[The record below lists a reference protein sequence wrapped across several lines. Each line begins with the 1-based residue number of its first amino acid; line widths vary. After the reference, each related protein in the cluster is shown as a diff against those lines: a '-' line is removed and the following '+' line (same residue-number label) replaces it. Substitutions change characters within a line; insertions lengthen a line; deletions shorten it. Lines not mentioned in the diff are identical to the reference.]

1 MSTDQGAASA
11 TKPRDDGSPM
21 EFNPYSDSFFDDPYD
36 TYRWMR
42 DEAPVYY
49 SERWNFYALT
59 RNADVVAAHRD
70 WESFSSAYGVT
81 LDALS
86 MRHRFD
92 ELNMLILMDPPE
104 HERLRKLVRQVF
116 TKAAI
121 ANLEPL
127 VTDIVTSHVGALA
140 GEDHFDLVA
149 DFAALFPVEI
159 ISSMLGVPAGERQQ
173 IRLWTDGFLHREE
186 NNPFATESGV
196 AASAAMGEYFLD
208 LAREKRRNPDDLIIS
223 RLVTTTY
230 DDESGVTHRL
240 TDEDIATFSVLLASA
255 GSETV
260 TKLMGNGVMAFHNN
274 PDQWELVL
282 ADADLIPGAIEEM
295 LRLNP
300 PSQYQGRF
308 TTRDVVLDGG
318 TIPAGSPTLLV
329 TGAATRDPRAYDRP
343 DVFDIQRGGATTLAF
358 GYGAH
363 SCLGSW
369 LARLETRV
377 ALQQLRERWPRF
389 DVDTDGLQRVTMS
402 NVAGYSHI
410 PVHVR

>member
-1 MSTDQGAASA
+1 MSTDHGASSA
-11 TKPRDDGSPM
+11 TKTRADGAPA
-21 EFNPYSDSFFDDPYD
+21 EFNPYSDVFFDDPYE

-49 SERWNFYALT
+49 SERWDFYALT
-59 RNADVVAAHRD
+59 RHEDVVAAHRD
-70 WESFSSAYGVT
+70 WETFSSAYGVT

-86 MRHRFD
+86 MRHRFST
-92 ELNMLILMDPPE
+92 NMLIIMDPPE

-127 VTDIVTSHVGALA
+127 VVEVVTSYVDTLKGKQN
-140 GEDHFDLVA
+140 FDVVA

-196 AASAAMGEYFLD
+196 ADSMAMGEYFLE
-208 LAREKRRNPDDLIIS
+208 LAHEKRLNPDDLIIS
-223 RLVTTTY
+223 RLVTATY
-230 DDESGVTHRL
+230 DDEAGVTHRL
-240 TDEDIATFSVLLASA
+240 SDDDIATFAVLLAAA

-260 TKLMGNGVMAFHNN
+260 TKLIGNGVMAFHRN

-282 ADADLIPGAIEEM
+282 ADPTLIPGAIEEM

-308 TTRDVVLDGG
+308 ATREVTLHGG
-318 TIPAGSPTLLV
+318 TIPEGSPTLLV
-329 TGAATRDPRAYDRP
+329 TGAATRDPRAYDQP
-343 DVFDIQRGGATTLAF
+343 DAFDIRRGGATTLAF

-369 LARLETRV
+369 LARLESRV
-377 ALQQLRERWPRF
+377 AFEQLQQHWPRF
-389 DVDTDGLQRVTMS
+389 EVDTDGLRRVTMS

-410 PVHVR
+410 PVQVS

>member
-49 SERWNFYALT
+49 SERWDFHALT
-59 RNADVVAAHRD
+59 RYDDVVAAHRD
-70 WESFSSAYGVT
+70 WETFSSSYGVT

-86 MRHRFD
+86 MRHKFD
-92 ELNMLILMDPPE
+92 MNMLILMDPPE
-104 HERLRKLVRQVF
+104 HERMRKLVRQVF

-127 VTDIVTSHVGALA
+127 VTDVVTFYVQALA
-140 GEDHFDLVA
+140 GKDQFDLVA

-173 IRLWTDGFLHREE
+173 IRLWTDRFLHREE

-196 AASAAMGEYFLD
+196 AASMAMGEYFLD
-208 LAREKRRNPDDLIIS
+208 LAQEKRRRPDDLIIS
-223 RLVTTTY
+223 RLVTTSY
-230 DDESGVTHRL
+230 EDETGVTHRL
-240 TDEDIATFSVLLASA
+240 ADEDIATFSVLLAAA

-260 TKLMGNGVMAFHNN
+260 TKLMGNGVMAFHHN

-282 ADADLIPGAIEEM
+282 ADPGLIPGAIEEM

-343 DVFDIQRGGATTLAF
+343 DVFDIKRGGATTLAF

-369 LARLETRV
+369 LARLEARV

-389 DVDTDGLQRVTMS
+389 DVDTGGLQRVTMS

-410 PVHVR
+410 PVHLR

>member
-1 MSTDQGAASA
+1 MSTDQGASSA
-11 TKPRDDGSPM
+11 TKPREDGSSM
-21 EFNPYSDSFFDDPYD
+21 EFNPYSDSFFDDPYE

-49 SERWNFYALT
+49 SDRWDFYALT
-59 RNADVVAAHRD
+59 RHENVVAAHRD
-70 WESFSSAYGVT
+70 WETFSSAYGVT

-86 MRHRFD
+86 LRQRFD
-92 ELNMLILMDPPE
+92 ANMLIIMDPPE
-104 HERLRKLVRQVF
+104 HERMRKLVRQVF

-127 VTDIVTSHVGALA
+127 VVEVVTSYIDALS
-140 GEDHFDLVA
+140 GRDDFDLVA

-159 ISSMLGVPAGERQQ
+159 ISSMLGVPPGERQQ

-186 NNPFATESGV
+186 NNPYATEHGV
-196 AASAAMGEYFLD
+196 ASSLAMGEYFLD
-208 LAREKRRNPDDLIIS
+208 LAREKRRNPDDMIVS
-223 RLVTTTY
+223 RLVTAAHE
-230 DDESGVTHRL
+230 DETGVTHRL
-240 TDEDIATFSVLLASA
+240 SDEDIATFAVLIAAA

-260 TKLMGNGVMAFHNN
+260 TKLVGNGVMAFHHN

-282 ADADLIPGAIEEM
+282 DDPALIPGAIEEM

-343 DVFDIQRGGATTLAF
+343 DVFDIKRGGATTLAF

-369 LARLETRV
+369 LARLETRI
-377 ALQQLRERWPRF
+377 AFRQLQEHWPRF
-389 DVDTDGLQRVTMS
+389 EVDTDGLRRVTMS

-410 PVHVR
+410 PIHVG

>member
-1 MSTDQGAASA
+1 MSTDHGAGSA
-11 TKPRDDGSPM
+11 TKSREDDSPM
-21 EFNPYSDSFFDDPYD
+21 EFDPYSDSFFDNPYE

-42 DEAPVYY
+42 DEAPLYY
-49 SERWNFYALT
+49 SERWDFYALT

-70 WESFSSAYGVT
+70 WETFSSAYGVT

-92 ELNMLILMDPPE
+92 ELNMLILLDPPE

-127 VTDIVTSHVGALA
+127 VTDVVTTYVDALK
-140 GEDHFDLVA
+140 GKDDFDIVA

-159 ISSMLGVPAGERQQ
+159 ISSMLGVPPGERQQ

-196 AASAAMGEYFLD
+196 ADSFAMNDYFLD
-208 LAREKRRNPDDLIIS
+208 LSKEKRRQPDDLIIS
-223 RLVTTTY
+223 RLVTATY
-230 DDESGVTHRL
+230 KDEAGVTHRL
-240 TDEDIATFSVLLASA
+240 SDEDIATFAVLLAAA

-260 TKLMGNGVMAFHNN
+260 TKLVGNGVMAFYRN
-274 PDQWELVL
+274 PDQWKLVL
-282 ADADLIPGAIEEM
+282 ADPTLIPGAIEEM

-308 TTRDVVLDGG
+308 TTRDVELEGG
-318 TIPAGSPTLLV
+318 AIPAGSPTLLV
-329 TGAATRDPRAYDRP
+329 TGAATRDPRADEKP
-343 DVFDIQRGGATTLAF
+343 DVFDIKRGGATTLAF

-377 ALQQLRERWPRF
+377 ALQQLREHWPRF
-389 DVDTDGLQRVTMS
+389 DVDTNGLRRVTMS

-410 PVHVR
+410 PVHVG

>member
-1 MSTDQGAASA
+1 
-11 TKPRDDGSPM
+11 M

-49 SERWNFYALT
+49 SERWDFYALT

-92 ELNMLILMDPPE
+92 ELKMLILMDPPE

-223 RLVTTTY
+223 RLVSTTY
-230 DDESGVTHRL
+230 EDESGVTHRL

-274 PDQWELVL
+274 PDQWALVL

-410 PVHVR
+410 PVRVRG